1 MKIDNREISVP
12 KGTTILEAA
21 RELGIDIPTL
31 CYMNLKDLCIKNA
44 PASCRICV
52 VEVDGRKNLAP
63 SCATRCE
70 NGMNVHTNTMRV
82 LNARRTVLE
91 LMLSDHPSD
100 CLVCAKSGSCE
111 LQAVAIKL
119 GIREIPFQ
127 GTQTEYKVD
136 LSPSIRRDAT
146 KCIYCRRCE
155 MMCNDIQTVGALGA
169 VNRGFDSV
177 VMPAFDQALQDSECT
192 VCGQCVAVCPVGALT
207 ELDHTNRLIKD
218 LANPD
223 KTVIVQTAPAV
234 RAALGEEFG
243 LPAGTSVTGKMV
255 AALRKLGF
263 AKVFDTDFAADL
275 TIMEEGTELLGR
287 LTAFLNGDKDV
298 KLPIITSCCP
308 GWVNFFE
315 KQFPDLLD
323 NPSSAR
329 SPQQMFGA
337 IAKTYW
343 AEKMGIK
350 REDLIVVSVMPC
362 LAKKFESERDEFRT
376 NGDPDVNYSISTR
389 ELAAL
394 IKQTNINFMQLENED
409 FDAPLG
415 ESTGAA
421 VIFGASGGVMEAALR
436 TAYEV
441 HTGKTLDNVNFE
453 GVRGIENLKEATI
466 DVDGFELKVAV
477 AHSLGTA
484 RKLMN
489 ELRAGKSPYHA
500 IEVMACPG
508 GCIGGGGQPLH
519 HGDSARI
526 KARAK
531 ALYSEDTEKNFR
543 KSHENPYIISLYE
556 EFLGKP
562 MSEKAHH
569 LLHTCYFNRGKEIIE
584 Q

>member
-1 MKIDNREISVP
+1 M
-12 KGTTILEAA
+12 
-21 RELGIDIPTL
+21 
-31 CYMNLKDLCIKNA
+31 
-44 PASCRICV
+44 
-52 VEVDGRKNLAP
+52 
-63 SCATRCE
+63 
-70 NGMNVHTNTMRV
+70 
-82 LNARRTVLE
+82 
-91 LMLSDHPSD
+91 
-100 CLVCAKSGSCE
+100 
-111 LQAVAIKL
+111 
-119 GIREIPFQ
+119 
-127 GTQTEYKVD
+127 
-136 LSPSIRRDAT
+136 
-146 KCIYCRRCE
+146 
-155 MMCNDIQTVGALGA
+155 
-169 VNRGFDSV
+169 NRGFDSV

-192 VCGQCVAVCPVGALT
+192 FCGQCVAVCPVGALT

-376 NGDPDVNYSISTR
+376 NGR
-389 ELAAL
+389 
-394 IKQTNINFMQLENED
+394 
-409 FDAPLG
+409 
-415 ESTGAA
+415 
-421 VIFGASGGVMEAALR
+421 R
-436 TAYEV
+436 
-441 HTGKTLDNVNFE
+441 
-453 GVRGIENLKEATI
+453 
-466 DVDGFELKVAV
+466 
-477 AHSLGTA
+477 
-484 RKLMN
+484 
-489 ELRAGKSPYHA
+489 
-500 IEVMACPG
+500 
-508 GCIGGGGQPLH
+508 
-519 HGDSARI
+519 
-526 KARAK
+526 
-531 ALYSEDTEKNFR
+531 
-543 KSHENPYIISLYE
+543 
-556 EFLGKP
+556 
-562 MSEKAHH
+562 
-569 LLHTCYFNRGKEIIE
+569 
-584 Q
+584 